1 MSDETNMN
9 RHRPNLEF
17 QGLTPFMA
25 PCGCWP
31 DRLRD
36 LVLCQ
41 ISPHNEMTIMKWGNG
56 VAWYTLTKLD
66 MRIFYRR
73 RERGRVDHT
82 MANRGLCWLIGMT
95 LFMSMA
101 ASQAAQK
108 PIDPR
113 IEAFALD
120 GGRKLELIEGIPE
133 SEVIA
138 QLKVIRGRYPEIYPY
153 GNSKALSADE
163 ALLRT
168 GDEETILRLMDQYH
182 RGEGH
187 GESVL
192 MAANEKALRFLIE
205 DVRSGSEE
213 LRRRATDSW
222 GPSIRIASTTKFL
235 MILKRNADLPEK
247 TRKWADRT
255 QTLVMGGL
263 KPSSDIAIQAVL
275 KWWEKNEVAI
285 LEGRYADATWLPEE
299 SEGTRP
305 RPKLRPGRGE
315 QQNQVSGVAGNDP
328 GATGGFF
335 SNGESAAGGRT
346 LWIVVAVGIVSVILL
361 LLRLRGFQ
369 HKP

>member
-1 MSDETNMN
+1 MLGTMN
-9 RHRPNLEF
+9 DFRLEK
-17 QGLTPFMA
+17 
-25 PCGCWP
+25 
-31 DRLRD
+31 RLYCILRT
-36 LVLCQ
+36 
-41 ISPHNEMTIMKWGNG
+41 S
-56 VAWYTLTKLD
+56 
-66 MRIFYRR
+66 
-73 RERGRVDHT
+73 
-82 MANRGLCWLIGMT
+82 RGLFWLIGHTIFITMT
-95 LFMSMA
+95 

-192 MAANEKALRFLIE
+192 MAANERALRFLIE
-205 DVRSGSEE
+205 DVRSGPEE

-275 KWWEKNEVAI
+275 KWWEKNEKAI
-285 LEGRYADATWLPEE
+285 LEGRYADATWLPEPSDGKVE
-299 SEGTRP
+299 RSG
-305 RPKLRPGRGE
+305 LRPDRGE
-315 QQNQVSGVAGNDP
+315 EQRQASGVAGNDQGTP
-328 GATGGFF
+328 EAFGPEAGSSAGDRTPWLLA
-335 SNGESAAGGRT
+335 AAGLGV
-346 LWIVVAVGIVSVILL
+346 LAILCFVVFRRS
-361 LLRLRGFQ
+361 Q
-369 HKP
+369 PK